1 MRKARFTEEQMV
13 AIIREADREPV
24 SVVAKR
30 HGISEQTIYT
40 WRKRFGG
47 FQTNDIRR
55 LKQLEV
61 ENARLKKLV
70 AERDLKDR
78 DHEGSRRKK
87 LVSVPARRRQVAY
100 SRERGL
106 SARRACTLFK
116 VARSALSYQGRK
128 PVRDASVI
136 ERMRELSAQYPR
148 YGYRRIRIFLGRD
161 GYRMS
166 PGRAYRLWRAAGLQ
180 LPRKRPKKRLAAAR
194 SRPQAPCGPNQ
205 VWSYDFVFDHCANGQ
220 QLKCLTVTDEFTKEG
235 LAIDVDGRIR
245 SARVIEV
252 LSRLVSTRGTPAFL
266 RSDNGPEFVSKA
278 LLSWIVAQGI
288 GTALIEPGKPWQNGV
303 TESFNGKFRD
313 ECLSLEWFR
322 SRAEAKVIIETWR
335 RHYNE
340 VRPHSNLGYLTPNEF
355 AAQAARLAPCNATGR
370 GAAVNG
376 ASAPRPVAEP
386 SPRGQMQPARE
397 AISS

>member
-1 MRKARFTEEQMV
+1 
-13 AIIREADREPV
+13 
-24 SVVAKR
+24 
-30 HGISEQTIYT
+30 
-40 WRKRFGG
+40 
-47 FQTNDIRR
+47 
-55 LKQLEV
+55 
-61 ENARLKKLV
+61 
-70 AERDLKDR
+70 
-78 DHEGSRRKK
+78 
-87 LVSVPARRRQVAY
+87 VSVPARRRQVAY

-106 SARRACTLFK
+106 SVRRACTLFS
-116 VARSALSYQGRK
+116 VARSALNYRGRK
-128 PVRDASVI
+128 AAKDAAAL
-136 ERMRELSAQYPR
+136 ERMKELSAQYPR

-161 GYRMS
+161 GQRMS

-180 LPRKRPKKRLAAAR
+180 VPRKRPRKRVAAGR
-194 SRPQAPCGPNQ
+194 PRPQAPCGPNQ

-245 SARVIEV
+245 SPRVIEV
-252 LSRLVSTRGTPAFL
+252 LSRLVSERGAPMFL

-322 SRAEAKVIIETWR
+322 SRVEAKVIIEAWR

-340 VRPHSNLGYLTPNEF
+340 VRPHSSLDYLTPNEF
-355 AAQAARLAPCNATGR
+355 AARGVRPAPRAATGR
-370 GAAVNG
+370 DAAVHG
-376 ASAPRPVAEP
+376 ASAPRPVAQP
-386 SPRGQMQPARE
+386 SQWGQVQQARE
-397 AISS
+397 AVSS